1 MTQTLPPLV
10 VSIDKAAVVR
20 TRMTIRRGKV
30 FSAWFTLL
38 MGVIGTTGAGVLL
51 VTVAQSTPRNPFFVF
66 FFIVPLAVAVGLV
79 AYGAHQFRRIARDG
93 SYWRADD
100 IAEQAFVVTSGG
112 LEVALDPSVPTQV
125 IAWPSVLAL
134 RMLPRK
140 LEFTLAPGVLPPR
153 FRNTLQFG
161 YRVIDQDRVVIAD
174 AVRQLSDNT
183 VIAS

>member
-1 MTQTLPPLV
+1 MQGG
-10 VSIDKAAVVR
+10 D
-20 TRMTIRRGKV
+20 
-30 FSAWFTLL
+30 L
-38 MGVIGTTGAGVLL
+38 MAFD
-51 VTVAQSTPRNPFFVF
+51 QR
-66 FFIVPLAVAVGLV
+66 
-79 AYGAHQFRRIARDG
+79 HQFRRIARDG

-100 IAEQAFVVTSGG
+100 IAERAFVVTSGG

-140 LEFTLAPGVLPPR
+140 LEFTVAPGVLPPR

-161 YRVIDQDRVVIAD
+161 YGVIDQDRVVIAD

>member
-1 MTQTLPPLV
+1 MTQSLPSLV
-10 VSIDKAAVVR
+10 VSIDQEAVKR
-20 TRMTIRRGKV
+20 TRATVRRGKV

-66 FFIVPLAVAVGLV
+66 FFVLPLAVSVGLL
-79 AYGAHQFRRIARDG
+79 AYGAQQFRRIARDG
-93 SYWRADD
+93 AYWRADD
-100 IAEQAFVVTSGG
+100 VAERAFIVTSAG
-112 LEVALDPSVPTQV
+112 LEVALDRSVPTQV
-125 IAWPSVLAL
+125 IAWPSVMAL

-153 FRNTLQFG
+153 FRNTLSFG
-161 YRVIDQDRVVIAD
+161 YGVIDQDRVVIAD